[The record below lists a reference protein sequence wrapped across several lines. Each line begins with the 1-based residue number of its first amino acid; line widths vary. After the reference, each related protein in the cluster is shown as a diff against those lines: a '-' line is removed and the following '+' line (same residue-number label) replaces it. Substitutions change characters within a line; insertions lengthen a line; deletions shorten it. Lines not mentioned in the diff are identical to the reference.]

1 MRKSHIYWFIGQPS
15 SGKTTLA
22 TYLYNYFKKTEDKV
36 FHIDGDQIRN
46 QHKNFDYSKAGR
58 MFNIWKAQ
66 EMAKYYY
73 DNNYIVIVSLVTPFL
88 KIREE
93 FKTSFKNDITE
104 IFMHTT
110 KSRER
115 DKYHVN
121 NFELPKINFIDIDTT
136 IDTPMESFKKLLKS
150 IKS

>member
-1 MRKSHIYWFIGQPS
+1 
-15 SGKTTLA
+15 
-22 TYLYNYFKKTEDKV
+22 
-36 FHIDGDQIRN
+36 
-46 QHKNFDYSKAGR
+46 